1 MTKPMN
7 KKVFL
12 KKLNAML
19 NDPGNEKY
27 IKWDEGSNAII
38 IPNKEK
44 FTEKV
49 LPKRFNHKNFSS
61 FVRQLN
67 SYGFNK
73 RKDIK
78 NCLTYENKNFYKN
91 MTDED
96 LENFEVKK
104 NQEKKIKLISI
115 NNESKNSEITRNL
128 IITNSVDIKEND
140 NETRIKL
147 NKCLDDL
154 KLLLDNQEKIFK
166 DIELLKSEQK
176 NSKSK
181 KTEEPK
187 ENKNYLNNSIKI
199 ELYNNVNDL
208 GNNYDINNFNVHNSY
223 NSINQDENNMNQN
236 TTKINNDNFI
246 KNGYLQNLTTSY
258 RCQNIFKK

>member
-1 MTKPMN
+1 MN

-19 NDPGNEKY
+19 NDPDNEKY

-44 FTEKV
+44 FSEKV
-49 LPKRFNHKNFSS
+49 LPKHFNHKNFSS

-73 RKDIK
+73 RKDNK
-78 NCLTYENKNFYKN
+78 KCLIYENKNFYKN

-96 LENFEVKK
+96 LENIGTKK
-104 NQEKKIKLISI
+104 HQDKKIKINSI
-115 NNESKNSEITRNL
+115 IGESKNSEITRNF
-128 IITNSVDIKEND
+128 IFNNSVEVKEND

-154 KLLLDNQEKIFK
+154 KLLLDNQEKLFK
-166 DIELLKSEQK
+166 DIEFLKRQQK
-176 NSKSK
+176 NSKPK
-181 KTEEPK
+181 KIEEPK
-187 ENKNYLNNSIKI
+187 ENKNYLNNSIRI
-199 ELYNNVNDL
+199 DLLNSVNDI
-208 GNNYDINNFNVHNSY
+208 GNNYDINNINVHNSY
-223 NSINQDENNMNQN
+223 NSIEQEENNMNQN
-236 TTKINNDNFI
+236 TSKVNNIN
-246 KNGYLQNLTTSY
+246 KNAFHQNLTTSY
-258 RCQNIFKK
+258 RFQNIFKK

>member
-1 MTKPMN
+1 MN

-19 NDPGNEKY
+19 NDPDNEKY

-44 FTEKV
+44 FSEKV
-49 LPKRFNHKNFSS
+49 LPKHFNHKNFSS

-73 RKDIK
+73 RKDNK
-78 NCLTYENKNFYKN
+78 KCLIYENKNFYKN

-96 LENFEVKK
+96 LENIGTKK
-104 NQEKKIKLISI
+104 HQDKKIKLNSI
-115 NNESKNSEITRNL
+115 IDESKNSEITRNF
-128 IITNSVDIKEND
+128 IFTNSVEVKEKD
-140 NETRIKL
+140 NETKYKL

-154 KLLLDNQEKIFK
+154 KLLLDNQEKLFK
-166 DIELLKSEQK
+166 DIEFLKRQQK
-176 NSKSK
+176 NSKPK
-181 KTEEPK
+181 KIEEPK
-187 ENKNYLNNSIKI
+187 ENKNYLNNSIRI
-199 ELYNNVNDL
+199 DLLNSVNDI
-208 GNNYDINNFNVHNSY
+208 GNNYDINNINVHNSY
-223 NSINQDENNMNQN
+223 NSIEQEENNMNQN
-236 TTKINNDNFI
+236 TTKVNNNNFN
-246 KNGYLQNLTTSY
+246 KNAFLQNLTTSY